1 MTISNKKKLTINDIA
16 MLCGVGKSTVSR
28 VLNKDPMVNEDTR
41 QKITKV
47 IEKYQFIPSKSARA
61 MRGHSNRSFGIIM
74 TRLDSYAE
82 NQAVSSMLP
91 IFYQNGIDPIVLESQ
106 FKTEKV
112 EEHLT
117 MLARQKVDGVVLF
130 AFSGIDAS
138 MLANWRQ
145 KMIVIARPLEGFV
158 SVCNDDEKAVKNLM
172 KYFHQQKKYQ
182 KISYV
187 GIQTSDET
195 TGLRRYQSYQEY
207 CQQYHLS
214 PQAQLGEMS
223 YQNGYLLA
231 KGAVESAPEA
241 ILCATDSLAFGVQKF
256 LYEQNIINI
265 EVACIGRNDLLSF
278 LFPQTKIYRLGFR
291 ETGKEVANLLIKMM
305 KVEIEPQKIIIS
317 SDELNI

>member
-28 VLNKDPMVNEDTR
+28 VLNKDPMVNEETR

-47 IEKYQFIPSKSARA
+47 IENYQFTPSKSARA

-91 IFYQNGIDPIVLESQ
+91 IFYQNGVDPIVLESQ
-106 FKTEKV
+106 FKAEKV

-117 MLARQKVDGVVLF
+117 MLSRQKVDGVVLF

-138 MLANWRQ
+138 TLANWRQ

-158 SVCNDDEKAVKNLM
+158 SVCHDDEKAVKNLM
-172 KYFHQQKKYQ
+172 TYFHQQKRYQ

-207 CQQYHLS
+207 CQQHHLY

-223 YQNGYLLA
+223 YQSGYLLA
-231 KGAVESAPEA
+231 KGAVESEPEA

-256 LYEQNIINI
+256 LYEQNIMNI

-305 KVEIEPQKIIIS
+305 KLEVEPQKIIIS
-317 SDELNI
+317 SDEINI